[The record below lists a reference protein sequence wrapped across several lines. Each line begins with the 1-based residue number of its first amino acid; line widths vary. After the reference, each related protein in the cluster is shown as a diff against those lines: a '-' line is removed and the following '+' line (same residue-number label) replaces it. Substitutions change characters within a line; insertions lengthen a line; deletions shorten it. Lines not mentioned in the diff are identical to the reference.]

1 MYLFRAGIRRNNS
14 NVIMA
19 SKLKFSSLY
28 FGVSNTNY
36 QQIELLDIIMRVC
49 APAEILQF
57 IQEHESFSRKNS
69 KFSPQLAAH

>member
-19 SKLKFSSLY
+19 SRLKFSSLY
-28 FGVSNTNY
+28 FGVSKTNY
-36 QQIELLDIIMRVC
+36 QQIELLDIIMRVS
-49 APAEILQF
+49 APAEIFQF
-57 IQEHESFSRKNS
+57 IQEHESFSRKKS